1 MDKRW
6 RSACN
11 GIITAMV
18 MNAAFLAVMIFFCY
32 FYFVVYMS
40 YFDSEEA
47 LRFDGE
53 SIWHFKE
60 LMMFL
65 GLFGAMIGIAALVIL
80 LVSLSRFAEV
90 QGNDKDKSQ
99 ILLLRNAYI
108 VGVAGGVVGSLIGG
122 DPGLIVM
129 GLAQLATIIMMI
141 VAFNSYSKS
150 EVLNE
155 LALKGARQLRIA
167 SILVLVSVALFFV
180 PGLILILPIIAFVF
194 MLLGWFNVRDGGLR
208 RVEAEVE

>member
-18 MNAAFLAVMIFFCY
+18 MNAALLAVIIFFS
-32 FYFVVYMS
+32 FFIIFMS
-40 YFDSEEA
+40 IFLFEGA
-47 LRFDGE
+47 LQFNGE
-53 SIWHFKE
+53 SIFRHFIG
-60 LMMFL
+60 LMFF
-65 GLFGAMIGIAALVIL
+65 GLFGAMIGIAALVLL

-108 VGVAGGVVGSLIGG
+108 VGVAGGVVGSLIGEM
-122 DPGLIVM
+122 PGVIVM

-141 VAFNSYSKS
+141 VAFNGYSKS

-167 SILVLVSVALFFV
+167 SILMLGSIVLFLV
-180 PGLILILPIIAFVF
+180 PGLNMILPILAFVF
-194 MLLGWFNVRDGGLR
+194 MLLGWFNVRDGGLC
-208 RVEAEVE
+208 RVETEVE